1 MAKDKTK
8 YVGERYESK
17 HGKYEI
23 IEYIGGSHQKVK
35 IKFDLTGSEV
45 ICRYDTA
52 YKGFTLSP
60 LLLNYGPFTSLDA
73 AINKLLLCFCWAG
86 SNNNSNQ

>member
-23 IEYIGGSHQKVK
+23 IEYIGGSHSKVK
-35 IKFDLTGSEV
+35 VKFDDILNGEVQDPSFKNKYHARNNIGSQEMINSERV
-45 ICRYDTA
+45 L
-52 YKGFTLSP
+52 KK
-60 LLLNYGPFTSLDA
+60 YGT
-73 AINKLLLCFCWAG
+73 I
-86 SNNNSNQ
+86 